1 MEVYNEAES
10 QYSPRLR
17 IFSSCC
23 NRHVRKSQL
32 NGSHGEATNSD
43 DVKRLDQAQNR
54 RLERIE
60 QKLSQMSLEK
70 KKSTKKKNGKSKRP
84 SSAPKT
90 FRTFGASAAAPAIES
105 FDAQKPIGTI
115 QPDMVS
121 AVAQVAPFRIPKGIA
136 SVLTNPRPSQK
147 ITARAIGSV
156 TVANG
161 STLLGNFSPCVASDN
176 GVTLVTASAML
187 PVYITSNG
195 ADATTCFTSATVGT
209 SAANVTE
216 GRLTTNTPYPA
227 ATLSGNDYNWR
238 LVSSGI
244 RVRNITAVINR
255 AGVIRVL
262 VDRHRNLYSYA
273 SIPTTPYATIANAIE
288 ANHKTVRH
296 AMGATPDFEISVPH
310 SLVADF
316 AVADYTS
323 GNGGWAQTVDTPGQQ
338 LWYGAG
344 VGNIRYGGTTSVIK
358 GGVGETW
365 VLFANT
371 TGATQAL
378 DFELI
383 EHWEICGSAIE
394 TLHTPSASHAAA
406 YDLLQNVTGHA
417 HAHHSMTPSLPLHTL
432 VKDAVK
438 LEHNKSAV
446 KDAGLVATA
455 LALI

>member
-161 STLLGNFSPCVASDN
+161 STLLGNFSPCVASDIWCHL
-176 GVTLVTASAML
+176 GHGICHA
-187 PVYITSNG
+187 TSVHHFKRCRR
-195 ADATTCFTSATVGT
+195 DHLFYFSD
-209 SAANVTE
+209 S
-216 GRLTTNTPYPA
+216 
-227 ATLSGNDYNWR
+227 W
-238 LVSSGI
+238 
-244 RVRNITAVINR
+244 NICR
-255 AGVIRVL
+255 Q
-262 VDRHRNLYSYA
+262 RHRGSFNHQHPISSRHIVGQRLQL
-273 SIPTTPYATIANAIE
+273 E
-288 ANHKTVRH
+288 ACVLRH
-296 AMGATPDFEISVPH
+296 SC
-310 SLVADF
+310 S
-316 AVADYTS
+316 
-323 GNGGWAQTVDTPGQQ
+323 
-338 LWYGAG
+338 
-344 VGNIRYGGTTSVIK
+344 
-358 GGVGETW
+358 
-365 VLFANT
+365 
-371 TGATQAL
+371 
-378 DFELI
+378 
-383 EHWEICGSAIE
+383 
-394 TLHTPSASHAAA
+394 
-406 YDLLQNVTGHA
+406 
-417 HAHHSMTPSLPLHTL
+417 
-432 VKDAVK
+432 
-438 LEHNKSAV
+438 
-446 KDAGLVATA
+446 
-455 LALI
+455 